1 LPESGRKNNIGIK
14 TRQLVISAL
23 FLAMALALSTFESLL
38 PALPTPIPMRYGLA
52 NVAVMAALLY
62 LSAGSAAFV
71 TAGKSLYV
79 FLTRGLLAGLTSLTG
94 SVLSLLAMLLLMKI
108 FRKKLP
114 LLVLSVT
121 GALFHN
127 LGQFLIFLLI
137 SEVQLS
143 WTYIGGLLLI
153 LALVTGTMTSLI
165 LKAVQR
171 PMEAWL
177 KHSSHVLLAIF
188 MIPLIF
194 ISSSCA
200 PADKKPARQEALF
213 TQYLDTV
220 SRLLV
225 YTDDEEQFEEWSNI
239 LEQRLKEID
248 HKFNIFADSGGESNS
263 LKDLNEQ
270 AGIAPVALDEETM
283 ALLELGIEAEEQTRG
298 RVNIMLGAVTSL
310 WHEARQYS
318 LSNPDDARIPEDD
331 QLKEAAT
338 HCDINDLILDH
349 AAATAYIRDTKAS
362 VDVGAIAKGYALD
375 LLVKDLRQ
383 AGAENFLLDL
393 GGNIYAAGVN
403 NSKDSQWTVG
413 VKNPNPNQE
422 NGIVEVLSVQNMTV
436 TTSGSYERSYQYEG
450 INYHHIID
458 PLTLYPGNIFSSVTV
473 ISPDGSLGDTL
484 STALFLTPPEEIDTF
499 ISSFEQVE
507 ALFITVNDE
516 MISSNG
522 LENYL
527 TKP

>member
-1 LPESGRKNNIGIK
+1 
-14 TRQLVISAL
+14 
-23 FLAMALALSTFESLL
+23 
-38 PALPTPIPMRYGLA
+38 
-52 NVAVMAALLY
+52 
-62 LSAGSAAFV
+62 
-71 TAGKSLYV
+71 
-79 FLTRGLLAGLTSLTG
+79 
-94 SVLSLLAMLLLMKI
+94 MKI

-283 ALLELGIEAEEQTRG
+283 ALLELGIEAE
-298 RVNIMLGAVTSL
+298 
-310 WHEARQYS
+310 
-318 LSNPDDARIPEDD
+318 
-331 QLKEAAT
+331 
-338 HCDINDLILDH
+338 
-349 AAATAYIRDTKAS
+349 
-362 VDVGAIAKGYALD
+362 
-375 LLVKDLRQ
+375 
-383 AGAENFLLDL
+383 
-393 GGNIYAAGVN
+393 
-403 NSKDSQWTVG
+403 
-413 VKNPNPNQE
+413 
-422 NGIVEVLSVQNMTV
+422 
-436 TTSGSYERSYQYEG
+436 
-450 INYHHIID
+450 
-458 PLTLYPGNIFSSVTV
+458 
-473 ISPDGSLGDTL
+473 
-484 STALFLTPPEEIDTF
+484 
-499 ISSFEQVE
+499 
-507 ALFITVNDE
+507 
-516 MISSNG
+516 
-522 LENYL
+522 
-527 TKP
+527 